1 MNDEGCLGNR
11 FVLYKVDPIELAV
24 LLAAFYRLCRS
35 EVVGFKPNAV
45 DFKNKTITIQQ

>member
-11 FVLYKVDPIELAV
+11 FVLYDPIELAV
-24 LLAAFYRLCRS
+24 LLAAFYGLCRS